1 MAARL
6 YSLRVV
12 EREREQLAAVLG
24 EQMAQGYLTLAEF
37 YERLDAVY
45 AVRTQPELRDL
56 ALELP
61 IRVLPHN
68 ARFRYEQ
75 EEGEYAR
82 TAANAC
88 FCRQGSQDSLG
99 AVITAVVVL
108 LALVTR
114 DSTLFVALAAISLI
128 WVFRLATRLRQ

>member
-56 ALELP
+56 AP
-61 IRVLPHN
+61 RP
-68 ARFRYEQ
+68 
-75 EEGEYAR
+75 
-82 TAANAC
+82 C
-88 FCRQGSQDSLG
+88 S
-99 AVITAVVVL
+99 
-108 LALVTR
+108 
-114 DSTLFVALAAISLI
+114 
-128 WVFRLATRLRQ
+128 